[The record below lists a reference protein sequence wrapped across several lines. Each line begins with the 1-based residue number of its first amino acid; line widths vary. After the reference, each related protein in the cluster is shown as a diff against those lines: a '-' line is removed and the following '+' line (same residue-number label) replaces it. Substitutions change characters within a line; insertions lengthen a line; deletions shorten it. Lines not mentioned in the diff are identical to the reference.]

1 MTNPRPA
8 PFFVGEHLALDFLN
22 STAAPWGEPIEWLA
36 DGYDLL
42 AWLESA
48 RALDADG
55 ARHLRLSNDI
65 DTLDAVASQ
74 ARSLRE
80 WLREFVSCHAGRSL
94 DAEVLTELEPL
105 NRLLAQSD
113 SYRQLA
119 ATDPGDDAPSALMYR
134 QRWRW
139 TNPEQLL
146 QPLAEMMG
154 DLVCQVDFRLVRL
167 CEGSNCTL
175 WFHDTTKSHARRWCS
190 RAVCGNR
197 AKAAAHRARRKSQD

>member
-8 PFFVGEHLALDFLN
+8 PFFVGDHLALDFLN
-22 STAAPWGEPIEWLA
+22 STAVPWGEPLEWLA
-36 DGYDLL
+36 DGSDLL

-48 RALDADG
+48 KALDADES
-55 ARHLRLSNDI
+55 RYLRLSNDI
-65 DTLDAVASQ
+65 DTLDAVAEQ

-80 WLREFVSCHAGRSL
+80 WLRAFVSCHAGRPL

-105 NRLLAQSD
+105 NRLLAQGD
-113 SYRQLA
+113 SYRQLDA
-119 ATDPGDDAPSALMYR
+119 ATPGDNATGALIYR

-146 QPLAEMMG
+146 QLLAEMIG
-154 DLVCQVDFRLVRL
+154 DLVCQVDFTLVRL
-167 CEGSNCTL
+167 CEGPTCTL

-190 RAVCGNR
+190 MAVCGNR
-197 AKAAAHRARRKSQD
+197 AKAAAHRARRKSHD